1 MTGLRV
7 SLFLA
12 ARSVARSNY
21 GIAWA
26 TALMMLL
33 IYVSLLFLPSLIQGA
48 INRVNEQLVD
58 TLTSNIVITPGS
70 KSTSIGDVN
79 DYLAAIRRTTG
90 VADATAVYHVGI
102 EVSYGA
108 STGSWSVIAIDP
120 ASYANVFT
128 TPRNVIDGGPL
139 TEHATGQVLLGIGI
153 AGSGETSVRGYRASL
168 QDVFAGDRVSLTFI
182 GGRSAPFTVVGIYD
196 NQFPQ
201 SDNNAFITL
210 YEAQRLDPAI
220 ANHATAIYVRTRP
233 GADVNQVARR
243 LTALAPRG
251 SGTTPAPRASG
262 TTPAPRASGTTPAP
276 HGGVKALT
284 STDLGAAVQDQVAT
298 YRLISD
304 ILKVISL
311 LMAAITIF
319 TITYIDVVHRRR
331 QIGVERA
338 IGIRSVPIVTSY
350 VLKAWAYA
358 IAGIAAGFVIFRFA
372 VVPFVSSHPFQFPDG
387 PVALA
392 ATSGEMIRD
401 LVFLVVVA
409 ALAALAPALRSV
421 RIPILDSIWAP

>member
-243 LTALAPRG
+243 LTALAPR
-251 SGTTPAPRASG
+251 
-262 TTPAPRASGTTPAP
+262 ASGTTPAP
-276 HGGVKALT
+276 HGGVNALT